1 MPALHRI
8 SAFGIQPS
16 FGPRISAF
24 GFLPLACV
32 AALPPARR
40 IARHWADCRIESSL
54 VCAHLSERGGGRTG
68 VCDSIPGRG
77 LELPGSCLAD
87 GGPRLDRRS
96 PIGRREPL
104 ADAALRAVAADR
116 TASRRRGVCRLSALP
131 LDRRADDPRRAARR
145 RNPGIARVQPPALRT
160 Q

>member
-1 MPALHRI
+1 M
-8 SAFGIQPS
+8 
-16 FGPRISAF
+16 
-24 GFLPLACV
+24 

-40 IARHWADCRIESSL
+40 IARHWADRRLESPL
-54 VCAHLSERGGGRTG
+54 VCPHLSERGGCHSG

-104 ADAALRAVAADR
+104 ADAALCAVAANR
-116 TASRRRGVCRLSALP
+116 TANRRRGVCRLSALP
-131 LDRRADDPRRAARR
+131 LGCGVDDPRRAAWGG
-145 RNPGIARVQPPALRT
+145 NSGTARV
-160 Q
+160 